1 MSVKLI
7 LSTAVTGGMTLLS
20 RVFGLARDNVLAR
33 VIGAGTGVE
42 ADAFYVAFRIP
53 NFFRRIF
60 GEGAFSQAF
69 VPVLSEYREK
79 KPEDEVRGF
88 LDNIAGFLLLS
99 LIVVV
104 GLGMLTAPWI
114 IRLLAPGFLEQGDK
128 FELAYNGL
136 RIMFPYLLFIS
147 LVAMAGGIFN
157 TWGRFGVPA
166 FTPVLLNVCM
176 IAAAL
181 WLSPYMENPVLALSW
196 GVFVA
201 GVVQLAFQI
210 PFLIKLKRLP
220 LPRFSRSPDPGVK
233 RVLKLMAPAMIGVSV
248 AQINLMVNTILASF
262 LATGSVAWL
271 YYSDRVMEFPLGIFG
286 IALGTVI
293 LPSLSRQHANA
304 SEQEFSQLLDWG
316 MRLVLLIVAPA
327 TVGLILLSEPI
338 VSTLFQYGAFNAHDV
353 KMSAAALVA
362 YCLGLPAL
370 LAIKIL
376 APGFYARQNTKTPVK
391 IAAIAMLVNV
401 AFAVLLF
408 KPLAHVGLAMA
419 LSISAFVNAG
429 LLFYYLS
436 RYGHYHPESGWLAFT
451 AKVLVA
457 TAAMATVLIWG
468 AGDSNPWL
476 NGSTWERVWRLSLW
490 IGAAAA
496 VYVAV
501 ILASGI
507 RPRQLLYKHEI

>member
-7 LSTAVTGGMTLLS
+7 LSTANTGGMTVLS
-20 RVFGLARDNVLAR
+20 RVFGLVRDNVLAR

-88 LDNIAGFLLLS
+88 LDSIAGFLLLS

-104 GLGMLTAPWI
+104 GVGAVAAPWI
-114 IRLLAPGFLEQGDK
+114 IRLLAPGFLDQPDK
-128 FELAYNGL
+128 FELASDAL

-176 IAAAL
+176 IVAAL
-181 WLSPYMENPVLALSW
+181 WLSPYLDNPVLALSW

-201 GVVQLAFQI
+201 GVVQLAFQL
-210 PFLIKLKRLP
+210 PFLIRLKRLP
-220 LPRFSRSPDPGVK
+220 VPRFKKPDPGVK
-233 RVLKLMAPAMIGVSV
+233 RVLKLMAPAMVGVSV
-248 AQINLMVNTILASF
+248 AQINMMVNTILASF

-271 YYSDRVMEFPLGIFG
+271 YYSDRIMEFPLGIFG

-304 SEQEFSQLLDWG
+304 SEHEFSQLLDWG

-327 TVGLILLSEPI
+327 TVGLILLAEPI

-370 LAIKIL
+370 LAVKIL
-376 APGFYARQNTKTPVK
+376 APGFYARQNTTTPVK

-401 AFAVLLF
+401 TFALLLF
-408 KPLAHVGLAMA
+408 KPLAHVGLAVA

-436 RYGHYHPESGWLAFT
+436 RYGHYRPDAGWLAFT
-451 AKVLVA
+451 AKVLLA
-457 TAAMATVLIWG
+457 TLVMAGVLLWG
-468 AGDSNPWL
+468 ASDSSVWL
-476 NGSTWERVWRLSLW
+476 QGSAWQRVWRLALW
-490 IGAAAA
+490 ISVAAAA
-496 VYVAV
+496 YVAV
-501 ILASGI
+501 ILATGI
-507 RPRQLLYKHEI
+507 RPKQLLYKHEI